1 MKLAL
6 CLAFVAL
13 LAPQTA
19 HATSAAVAVMP
30 FHDLSGGKGNI
41 GEAIRETV
49 TSDLR
54 EVGGLKVIERS
65 NLDKVLSE
73 QNLQGKKGEIDQL
86 TAVKVGKLVGATL
99 LVAGAYQ
106 RAGNTVRLTARF
118 VNVENGVLMGTAKVD
133 GPQSDFL
140 FLQDKVTSQLLSS
153 AGMEQKKVQ
162 QFAAR
167 PRPKVK
173 SLRTIELYGDAIMEP
188 DDKKKRAIL
197 AETVKMDPGF
207 VYASRDLDALEK
219 RMREYGQV
227 AAVAQDD
234 ALREE
239 MKRIEQEIATEKDPL
254 KVYVAYLQLNGRL
267 MMAGRYRTLIA
278 VSRKIIANPPPTPP
292 AYASMGSIS
301 EQAQGWLIRSYEQL
315 KDDDGM
321 LRECE
326 VFLRKYPASQMYS
339 MNQMLCNVAIDR
351 KRDKE
356 SGGDKAEQEIAAL
369 APARRQDPCQRGSI
383 YNSNKQFPK
392 AKKELEACAANGGDK
407 NAPWITPFLLVI
419 VNYDL
424 GHYADSRKWIEV
436 VRTKYPDHYRDVR
449 HFETMMPHEEK

>member
-1 MKLAL
+1 MKLAS
-6 CLAFVAL
+6 CLVVL
-13 LAPQTA
+13 LASLAAPA
-19 HATSAAVAVMP
+19 AYASSAAVAVMP

-49 TSDLR
+49 TTDLR

-86 TAVKVGKLVGATL
+86 TAVRVGKLVGATL

-118 VNVENGVLMGTAKVD
+118 VNVENGVLVGTAKVD

-140 FLQDKVTSQLLSS
+140 FLQDKVTSQLLTS

-173 SLRTIELYGDAIMEP
+173 SLRTIELYGDAVMEP
-188 DDKKKRAIL
+188 DEKKKRAIL
-197 AETVKMDPGF
+197 TEAVKMDPGF

-227 AAVAQDD
+227 AEVAQDE

-239 MKRIEQEIATEKDPL
+239 MKRIEQELATEKDPQ
-254 KVYVAYLQLNGRL
+254 KIYVAYLQLYGRL

-278 VSRKIIANPPPTPP
+278 VARKVIAHPPQTPP
-292 AYASMGSIS
+292 AYASAGSLE
-301 EQAQGWLIRSYEQL
+301 EQAQGWLVRSYEQL

-339 MNQMLCNVAIDR
+339 TNQMLCNVAIDR

-356 SGGDKAEQEIAAL
+356 QGGDKAAQEIAAL
-369 APARRQDPCQRGSI
+369 PPQQNDACRRGSI
-383 YNSNKQFPK
+383 YNSYKQSGK
-392 AKKELEACAANGGDK
+392 AKKEMEACWAAGGDK
-407 NAPWITPFLLVI
+407 NTPWLAPFQLVF

-424 GHYADSRKWIEV
+424 GRYAEARKWIEV
-436 VRTKYPDHYRDVR
+436 LRTKYPEQYRNVR
-449 HFETMMPHEEK
+449 HMETMMPREEK

>member
-6 CLAFVAL
+6 CLVLGL
-13 LAPQTA
+13 LVPRVA
-19 HATSAAVAVMP
+19 HATSASVAVMP
-30 FHDLSGGKGNI
+30 FHDLSGGKGNV

-49 TSDLR
+49 TTDLR

-86 TAVKVGKLVGATL
+86 SAVKVGKLVGATL

-118 VNVENGVLMGTAKVD
+118 VSVENGVLVGTAKVD

-140 FLQDKVTSQLLSS
+140 FLQDKVTSQLLTS

-167 PRPKVK
+167 PRPKLR
-173 SLRTIELYGDAIMEP
+173 SLHTIELYGDALMEP
-188 DDKKKRAIL
+188 DDKKKRALL
-197 AETVKMDPGF
+197 AETVNTDPGF

-219 RMREYGQV
+219 RMREYGAV
-227 AAVAQDD
+227 ALVAQDD
-234 ALREE
+234 ALRDEL
-239 MKRIEQEIATEKDPL
+239 KRIDQELASQKDPQ
-254 KVYVAYLQLNGRL
+254 KVYVAYMQLYGRL
-267 MMAGRYRTLIA
+267 MTAGRYRTLIA
-278 VSRKIIANPPPTPP
+278 VARKVIANPPPMPP
-292 AYASMGSIS
+292 EYASMGPMP
-301 EQAQGWLIRSYEQL
+301 EQAQGWLVRSYEQL

-326 VFLRKYPASQMYS
+326 VFLRRYPASQMYAT
-339 MNQMLCNVAIDR
+339 NQMLCNVALDR

-356 SGGDKAEQEIAAL
+356 QGDDKATQEIAAL
-369 APARRQDPCQRGSI
+369 APAEQKNSCRRGTI
-383 YNSNKQFPK
+383 YNSNKQFPQ
-392 AKKELEACAANGGDK
+392 AKKEMEACWAVGGDK
-407 NAPWITPFLLVI
+407 NLPWLTPFQLVF
-419 VNYDL
+419 VNYEL
-424 GHYADSRKWIEV
+424 GYYAEARKWIELL
-436 VRTKYPDHYRDVR
+436 RTKYPEQYRNVR
-449 HFETMMPHEEK
+449 HLETMMPREEK